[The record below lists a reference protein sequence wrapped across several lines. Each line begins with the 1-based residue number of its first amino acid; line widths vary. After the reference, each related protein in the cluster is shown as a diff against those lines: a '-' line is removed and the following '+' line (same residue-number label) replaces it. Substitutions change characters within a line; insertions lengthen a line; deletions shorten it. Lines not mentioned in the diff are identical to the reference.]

1 MLPPCARVASR
12 CFGHKRQRAVGLY
25 VPVTLGERR
34 AGSPRVAVSIVP
46 GAHQM
51 LPVSEADS
59 ANAGCPR
66 AGRGSA
72 GPCLMQEH
80 GWVHQCRTLTVR
92 EAARVRSGPSAPA
105 ASQGQRRVHPWA
117 AWWFETRWL
126 ALMLVQTFSLKARHA
141 GDGPA

>member
-1 MLPPCARVASR
+1 
-12 CFGHKRQRAVGLY
+12 
-25 VPVTLGERR
+25 
-34 AGSPRVAVSIVP
+34 
-46 GAHQM
+46 M

-66 AGRGSA
+66 ACRGSA
-72 GPCLMQEH
+72 GPCLMKEPCRGH
-80 GWVHQCRTLTVR
+80 PCRTLPVR
-92 EAARVRSGPSAPA
+92 EAARARSGPAAPA